1 MERVAEFV
9 ELRVVGAVAV
19 AAGLRDVVLAEV
31 LPLEIGVDLGQR
43 LLADPTIAARRQLP
57 GIALLFEVTRF
68 LQ

>member
-1 MERVAEFV
+1 MERIAKLIQFG
-9 ELRVVGAVAV
+9 VVGAVAV

-31 LPLEIGVDLGQR
+31 LPLEIGVDFGQR